1 MRVVHLSEFDINGGA
16 ARAAWRVHDSLRLA
30 GVDSSMFVSV
40 RDGFDPRVEQF
51 VPRAGFG
58 SRVTRVFR
66 RDLFERELKKALR
79 NGPAGFDGFR
89 DDRTVYGAEVAAA
102 VPDADIYHLHQVT
115 EFVDYRTCLPRL
127 AQRAPLVWTLHEMTP
142 FTGGCHYAYDCSHF
156 TGECGACPQ
165 LGRSNMRDFSHAVWR
180 RKQTAFAAI
189 PRERLHVVAPSK
201 WMAAEAARSRL
212 LGRFPVSVIPY
223 GLDTDR
229 YRPIPDA
236 RRLLEA
242 FGVSPSMR
250 VALFVA
256 DWTSVRR
263 KGFDLL
269 DSALSLL
276 GDAPNTALVSLG
288 RGDSPRLQSTLT
300 HVHLGSLTDDR
311 MLAAIYSM
319 ADVFVIPSVQDN
331 LPNSVLEAMACGC
344 AVSGFRVGGIPDM
357 VRDGVNGLLATPGDV
372 KGLANAIRTLL
383 ADDSRRAGMG
393 KASRDIA
400 EREYSRKLQGERYAD
415 LYRTFARRP
424 RSIDG
429 ERTVS
434 EASA

>member
-1 MRVVHLSEFDINGGA
+1 
-16 ARAAWRVHDSLRLA
+16 
-30 GVDSSMFVSV
+30 
-40 RDGFDPRVEQF
+40 
-51 VPRAGFG
+51 
-58 SRVTRVFR
+58 
-66 RDLFERELKKALR
+66 
-79 NGPAGFDGFR
+79 
-89 DDRTVYGAEVAAA
+89 
-102 VPDADIYHLHQVT
+102 
-115 EFVDYRTCLPRL
+115 
-127 AQRAPLVWTLHEMTP
+127 
-142 FTGGCHYAYDCSHF
+142 
-156 TGECGACPQ
+156 
-165 LGRSNMRDFSHAVWR
+165 
-180 RKQTAFAAI
+180 
-189 PRERLHVVAPSK
+189 
-201 WMAAEAARSRL
+201 MAAEAARSRL